1 VTVRVILSVK
11 GRDVATIRPEAPI
24 ADAVKLLS
32 EKKIGAVVI
41 SGPDQGVAG
50 ILSERDIVRALS
62 KHGSG
67 ALTHTVGS
75 VMTRKVVT
83 CTAEETISALMQRM
97 TTGRFR
103 HVPVVEH
110 GRLVGI
116 VSVGDVVKHRLEE
129 LEHESQALREYI
141 ATA

>member
-1 VTVRVILSVK
+1 MTVRVILSVK
-11 GRDVATIRPEAPI
+11 GRDVATIPPEATI
-24 ADAVKLLS
+24 AEAVKLLS

-41 SGPDQGVAG
+41 SGPDQDIAG

-67 ALTHTVGS
+67 ALTHTVES
-75 VMTRKVVT
+75 VMTRKVAT
-83 CTAEETISALMQRM
+83 CTAEETIPALMERM
-97 TTGRFR
+97 STGRFR

-129 LEHESQALREYI
+129 LESESQALREYI